1 MAKHRS
7 GDRRIITVSIP
18 ENLAKRLDARVGKGR
33 DGGRS
38 ATVSKMIEKSLSG
51 KKTQKGTPKDPDPR
65 VPKGSKGKV
74 RIEKDTMGEVQVPAD
89 RYFGAQTARSL
100 VNFDIGED
108 TMPRAIIRA
117 FGILKQAAAETNV
130 GLGGLDKK
138 TGALIS

>member
-74 RIEKDTMGEVQVPAD
+74 
-89 RYFGAQTARSL
+89 
-100 VNFDIGED
+100 
-108 TMPRAIIRA
+108 
-117 FGILKQAAAETNV
+117 
-130 GLGGLDKK
+130 
-138 TGALIS
+138 